1 MITLT
6 SDVADLILQR
16 TLGEN
21 SLGLNNSIN
30 RMTTGYK
37 VNQAKDNAAG
47 YSIITD
53 LSKKISSMLQ
63 VQQNTEDGIALLQT
77 AEGGLEEVQKLLERL
92 RDLATQASNGTYDA
106 ETREAMQAEADQI
119 LEQISQIRES
129 IQYDNQNLYY
139 RENNGNTTKTKSDDT
154 ISKNPAG
161 RAAALSGATHV
172 AQLSDDQSIITS
184 HFSNALSSS
193 KSTTTLLEGAEAFA
207 GGETRTITIDGVQYT
222 VKNKLT
228 TANDL
233 SYSKDTSTG
242 ELTLIASNF
251 EIRGQEDVS
260 HNIII
265 SGRSNKVYGGKLSD
279 SIQESALRGNTNEFH
294 GGDGDDILI
303 LRSSNSLSYGEAG
316 NDILTSYGVANH
328 LFGGDGD
335 DVFNTYASS
344 IRSYGGAGNDIF
356 NIDAVSN
363 YVYGE
368 DGDDSFNIISGT
380 KHTIDGGGGT
390 NNVTG
395 NKDGN
400 TLVNVIGAN
409 AFSEAFAAHETKTL
423 TIDGKEYIITNGA
436 RAQSLNYKIT
446 TSGEIEFSSTIQAAI
461 SIKGQVDKSHNVR
474 LSATAI
480 TFYGGDMSDIIR
492 SSAGGCVIYAG
503 GGDDIISGVS
513 VDTIYA
519 QSGNNIINAGNY
531 GRVYGGTGKDTITLA
546 SYNQVIDASGGCE
559 IIANGHNNTIACLL
573 YTSDAADD

>member
-1 MITLT
+1 MITFG

-21 SLGLNNSIN
+21 TLGLNNSIN

-161 RAAALSGATHV
+161 RAAALSAV
-172 AQLSDDQSIITS
+172 S
-184 HFSNALSSS
+184 FSANALSSV
-193 KSTTTLLEGAEAFA
+193 LEGAEAFA

-233 SYSKDTSTG
+233 SYSKDASTG

-251 EIRGQEDVS
+251 EIRGQEDVE
-260 HNIII
+260 HNLII
-265 SGRSNKVYGGKLSD
+265 SGRNNSIYGGDLADTIEELNSNC
-279 SIQESALRGNTNEFH
+279 GNNYIYGVNGDDTLLLKSTSKAY
-294 GGDGDDILI
+294 GGDGDDTITI
-303 LRSSNSLSYGEAG
+303 SG
-316 NDILTSYGVANH
+316 NDLQYVFGEGGNDTFNLNGYWANVQ
-328 LFGGDGD
+328 GGNGN
-335 DVFNTYASS
+335 DVFN
-344 IRSYGGAGNDIF
+344 
-356 NIDAVSN
+356 
-363 YVYGE
+363 
-368 DGDDSFNIISGT
+368 
-380 KHTIDGGGGT
+380 
-390 NNVTG
+390 
-395 NKDGN
+395 
-400 TLVNVIGAN
+400 
-409 AFSEAFAAHETKTL
+409 
-423 TIDGKEYIITNGA
+423 
-436 RAQSLNYKIT
+436 
-446 TSGEIEFSSTIQAAI
+446 
-461 SIKGQVDKSHNVR
+461 
-474 LSATAI
+474 
-480 TFYGGDMSDIIR
+480 
-492 SSAGGCVIYAG
+492 
-503 GGDDIISGVS
+503 
-513 VDTIYA
+513 
-519 QSGNNIINAGNY
+519 IN
-531 GRVYGGTGKDTITLA
+531 
-546 SYNQVIDASGGCE
+546 
-559 IIANGHNNTIACLL
+559 
-573 YTSDAADD
+573 

>member
-1 MITLT
+1 MITFG

-21 SLGLNNSIN
+21 TLGLNNSIN

-161 RAAALSGATHV
+161 RAAALSAV
-172 AQLSDDQSIITS
+172 S
-184 HFSNALSSS
+184 FSANALSSV
-193 KSTTTLLEGAEAFA
+193 LEGAEAFA

-251 EIRGQEDVS
+251 EIRGQEDISYNLV
-260 HNIII
+260 I
-265 SGRSNKVYGGKLSD
+265 SGISNNIYGSSK
-279 SIQESALRGNTNEFH
+279 
-294 GGDGDDILI
+294 DDIL
-303 LRSSNSLSYGEAG
+303 SDTSTSGSNIFYGLAG
-316 NDILTSYGVANH
+316 NDTVMLN
-328 LFGGDGD
+328 
-335 DVFNTYASS
+335 
-344 IRSYGGAGNDIF
+344 GNG
-356 NIDAVSN
+356 S
-363 YVYGE
+363 
-368 DGDDSFNIISGT
+368 
-380 KHTIDGGGGT
+380 
-390 NNVTG
+390 
-395 NKDGN
+395 
-400 TLVNVIGAN
+400 
-409 AFSEAFAAHETKTL
+409 
-423 TIDGKEYIITNGA
+423 
-436 RAQSLNYKIT
+436 
-446 TSGEIEFSSTIQAAI
+446 
-461 SIKGQVDKSHNVR
+461 
-474 LSATAI
+474 
-480 TFYGGDMSDIIR
+480 
-492 SSAGGCVIYAG
+492 
-503 GGDDIISGVS
+503 
-513 VDTIYA
+513 
-519 QSGNNIINAGNY
+519 
-531 GRVYGGTGKDTITLA
+531 RVYGGDGFCRTRRL
-546 SYNQVIDASGGCE
+546 SCQLSR
-559 IIANGHNNTIACLL
+559 CL
-573 YTSDAADD
+573 

>member
-1 MITLT
+1 MITFG

-21 SLGLNNSIN
+21 TLGLNNSIN

-161 RAAALSGATHV
+161 RAATLSGATHV

-193 KSTTTLLEGAEAFA
+193 KSTSTLLEGAEAFA

-260 HNIII
+260 YNLVI
-265 SGRSNKVYGGKLSD
+265 SGISNNIYGSSKDDIFSDTSTSGSNIFYGLAGNDTVMLNGNGSRVYGGDGDDVITVLG
-279 SIQESALRGNTNEFH
+279 SACQVYGEAGNDTINLEAATIAE
-294 GGDGDDILI
+294 GGDGDDIFNIKESTNLKI
-303 LRSSNSLSYGEAG
+303 NG
-316 NDILTSYGVANH
+316 ND
-328 LFGGDGD
+328 
-335 DVFNTYASS
+335 
-344 IRSYGGAGNDIF
+344 GNDT
-356 NIDAVSN
+356 
-363 YVYGE
+363 
-368 DGDDSFNIISGT
+368 FNIIGNQKNLNINGGSG
-380 KHTIDGGGGT
+380 I
-390 NNVTG
+390 NMVTG
-395 NKDGN
+395 
-400 TLVNVIGAN
+400 
-409 AFSEAFAAHETKTL
+409 
-423 TIDGKEYIITNGA
+423 
-436 RAQSLNYKIT
+436 
-446 TSGEIEFSSTIQAAI
+446 EILQ
-461 SIKGQVDKSHNVR
+461 
-474 LSATAI
+474 
-480 TFYGGDMSDIIR
+480 
-492 SSAGGCVIYAG
+492 
-503 GGDDIISGVS
+503 
-513 VDTIYA
+513 
-519 QSGNNIINAGNY
+519 
-531 GRVYGGTGKDTITLA
+531 
-546 SYNQVIDASGGCE
+546 
-559 IIANGHNNTIACLL
+559 
-573 YTSDAADD
+573 

>member
-1 MITLT
+1 MITFG

-21 SLGLNNSIN
+21 TLGLNNSIN

-63 VQQNTEDGIALLQT
+63 VQQNTEDGIALLHT

-106 ETREAMQAEADQI
+106 ETREVMQAEAAQI
-119 LEQISQIRES
+119 LEQLSQIRES
-129 IQYDNQNLYY
+129 LQYDNQNLYY

-251 EIRGQEDVS
+251 EIRGQSDVA
-260 HNIII
+260 HNLII
-265 SGRSNKVYGGKLSD
+265 SGKLNSIYGGDLADTIEELNSNC
-279 SIQESALRGNTNEFH
+279 GNNYIYGGNGDDTLLLKSSSKAY
-294 GGDGDDILI
+294 GGDGDD
-303 LRSSNSLSYGEAG
+303 
-316 NDILTSYGVANH
+316 
-328 LFGGDGD
+328 
-335 DVFNTYASS
+335 
-344 IRSYGGAGNDIF
+344 
-356 NIDAVSN
+356 
-363 YVYGE
+363 
-368 DGDDSFNIISGT
+368 
-380 KHTIDGGGGT
+380 
-390 NNVTG
+390 
-395 NKDGN
+395 
-400 TLVNVIGAN
+400 
-409 AFSEAFAAHETKTL
+409 
-423 TIDGKEYIITNGA
+423 
-436 RAQSLNYKIT
+436 
-446 TSGEIEFSSTIQAAI
+446 
-461 SIKGQVDKSHNVR
+461 
-474 LSATAI
+474 
-480 TFYGGDMSDIIR
+480 
-492 SSAGGCVIYAG
+492 
-503 GGDDIISGVS
+503 
-513 VDTIYA
+513 
-519 QSGNNIINAGNY
+519 
-531 GRVYGGTGKDTITLA
+531 TITI
-546 SYNQVIDASGGCE
+546 S
-559 IIANGHNNTIACLL
+559 
-573 YTSDAADD
+573 

>member
-21 SLGLNNSIN
+21 SIGLNNSIN

-92 RDLATQASNGTYDA
+92 RDLAAQASNGTYDA

-161 RAAALSGATHV
+161 RAAALSAV
-172 AQLSDDQSIITS
+172 S
-184 HFSNALSSS
+184 FSANALSSA
-193 KSTTTLLEGAEAFA
+193 LEGAEAFA

-242 ELTLIASNF
+242 ELTLTASNF
-251 EIRGQEDVS
+251 EIRGQEDVA

-265 SGRSNKVYGGKLSD
+265 SGRSNNVYGG
-279 SIQESALRGNTNEFH
+279 G
-294 GGDGDDILI
+294 
-303 LRSSNSLSYGEAG
+303 
-316 NDILTSYGVANH
+316 
-328 LFGGDGD
+328 
-335 DVFNTYASS
+335 
-344 IRSYGGAGNDIF
+344 
-356 NIDAVSN
+356 
-363 YVYGE
+363 
-368 DGDDSFNIISGT
+368 
-380 KHTIDGGGGT
+380 
-390 NNVTG
+390 
-395 NKDGN
+395 
-400 TLVNVIGAN
+400 
-409 AFSEAFAAHETKTL
+409 
-423 TIDGKEYIITNGA
+423 GKEKFLKN
-436 RAQSLNYKIT
+436 
-446 TSGEIEFSSTIQAAI
+446 
-461 SIKGQVDKSHNVR
+461 
-474 LSATAI
+474 
-480 TFYGGDMSDIIR
+480 
-492 SSAGGCVIYAG
+492 
-503 GGDDIISGVS
+503 
-513 VDTIYA
+513 
-519 QSGNNIINAGNY
+519 
-531 GRVYGGTGKDTITLA
+531 
-546 SYNQVIDASGGCE
+546 
-559 IIANGHNNTIACLL
+559 
-573 YTSDAADD
+573 

>member
-1 MITLT
+1 MIYDNRRG

-21 SLGLNNSIN
+21 TLGLNNSIN

-139 RENNGNTTKTKSDDT
+139 RENNGNTTKTKSDDS

-233 SYSKDTSTG
+233 SYSKDTSTWR
-242 ELTLIASNF
+242 INSN
-251 EIRGQEDVS
+251 
-260 HNIII
+260 
-265 SGRSNKVYGGKLSD
+265 
-279 SIQESALRGNTNEFH
+279 
-294 GGDGDDILI
+294 
-303 LRSSNSLSYGEAG
+303 
-316 NDILTSYGVANH
+316 
-328 LFGGDGD
+328 
-335 DVFNTYASS
+335 
-344 IRSYGGAGNDIF
+344 
-356 NIDAVSN
+356 
-363 YVYGE
+363 
-368 DGDDSFNIISGT
+368 
-380 KHTIDGGGGT
+380 
-390 NNVTG
+390 
-395 NKDGN
+395 
-400 TLVNVIGAN
+400 
-409 AFSEAFAAHETKTL
+409 
-423 TIDGKEYIITNGA
+423 
-436 RAQSLNYKIT
+436 
-446 TSGEIEFSSTIQAAI
+446 
-461 SIKGQVDKSHNVR
+461 R
-474 LSATAI
+474 L
-480 TFYGGDMSDIIR
+480 
-492 SSAGGCVIYAG
+492 
-503 GGDDIISGVS
+503 
-513 VDTIYA
+513 
-519 QSGNNIINAGNY
+519 
-531 GRVYGGTGKDTITLA
+531 
-546 SYNQVIDASGGCE
+546 
-559 IIANGHNNTIACLL
+559 
-573 YTSDAADD
+573 